1 MKTKQAQ
8 IIITFL
14 GNRRPSFGSPTT
26 PEDVL
31 KCLKH
36 QVHLYTTINPGC
48 DLDLIIVNH
57 YPEETYKPGEEYLS
71 KINGSK
77 CEWGEIKV
85 IRKPNEKGPGHAH
98 SFTLEKYSNQYDYF
112 LLNEDDVFY
121 TRPNYFSLILDEFKS
136 QPNTGFLALAPAKTF
151 DIKNRANVNYQIVNG
166 VPQSGISISGIVGVI
181 SNQAVN
187 QILKN
192 DLMYNPS
199 DKVNKTYGG
208 AADGEVEFFKPFT
221 TLQIEVNHPNINNIL
236 PIALNY
242 GKNPAQGTWTRNVL
256 EKKGVEIDSK
266 KILYKIYDF
275 T

>member
-14 GNRRPSFGSPTT
+14 GNRRPSYGSPTT

-57 YPEETYKPGEEYLS
+57 YPEETYKPGEEYLN
-71 KINGSK
+71 KINGNK
-77 CEWGEIKV
+77 CKWGEIKV

-98 SFTLEKYSNQYDYF
+98 SFALEKYSNQYDYF

-121 TRPNYFSLILDEFKS
+121 TTPNYFRLILDEFES

-151 DIKNRANVNYQIVNG
+151 NIEDRSSVKYQIVKG
-166 VPQSGISISGIVGVI
+166 TPQGRISITGLVGVI

-187 QILKN
+187 QILEN
-192 DLMYNPS
+192 NLMYNPS
-199 DKVNKTYGG
+199 NKINKTYGG
-208 AADGEVEFFKPFT
+208 TGEGEADFFKPFT
-221 TLQIEVNHPNINNIL
+221 TLQIEINHPDINNIL
-236 PIALNY
+236 PIALNC
-242 GKNPAQGTWTRNVL
+242 KKSPAQGTWVRDVL
-256 EKKGVEIDSK
+256 EKKGVELDSK